1 MPKYDAQSTVHLF
14 RQQGFMADAENLQS
28 VVKSILFLTEYS
40 PQELFGQTF
49 KLKRS
54 TNLLCPEISHAFK
67 IMSIQYTVLY
77 STTLHKSRHQASFD
91 IGHLESSSTAIA
103 LGSSILLHYILV

>member
-1 MPKYDAQSTVHLF
+1 MSRYDAQSTVHLF

-40 PQELFGQTF
+40 PQELFGQTS

-67 IMSIQYTVLY
+67 IMAIQEGTQCC
-77 STTLHKSRHQASFD
+77 TP
-91 IGHLESSSTAIA
+91 
-103 LGSSILLHYILV
+103 LHYTSRGIF